1 MFSLIYFVLK
11 NVFFSYQFFFNSIYL
26 VVFLFYFSNHKK
38 MKKNTEWK
46 KRIKLKIDFKT

>member
-1 MFSLIYFVLK
+1 MFSLTYFVLK
-11 NVFFSYQFFFNSIYL
+11 NVFFSYHFFYSIYL